1 MAAVKAVLADLPK
14 VVDRIRT
21 TELCDRL
28 GKLEGFQGAQR
39 YRNLKERQAGRLLR
53 AQFEDFPEIP
63 GPRKICFGDSVYQ
76 GYMLAPFK
84 DVFARYDIRTV
95 DELEEE
101 PDPPE

>member
-63 GPRKICFGDSVYQ
+63 GRGKFASVTASIKATCWP
-76 GYMLAPFK
+76 LL
-84 DVFARYDIRTV
+84 RTFSPATTS
-95 DELEEE
+95 ERSMSWRRS
-101 PDPPE
+101 PTA